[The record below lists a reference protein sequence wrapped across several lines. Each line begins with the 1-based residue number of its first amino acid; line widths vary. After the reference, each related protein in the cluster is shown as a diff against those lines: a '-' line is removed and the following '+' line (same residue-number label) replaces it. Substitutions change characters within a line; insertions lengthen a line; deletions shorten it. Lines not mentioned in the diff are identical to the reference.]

1 MTSRTQVPVG
11 QAQATPTPLA
21 QTPLAPTP
29 LAQTPLAQAPL
40 AQTPLAQTQAE
51 PMQTTQE
58 QAAKAQAEQTQPAP
72 RTAGHAAGGQALAAH
87 ALSLSRGGAR
97 ILTDVSLEV
106 RPGEVVGLLG
116 ANGAG
121 KSTLLG
127 ALAAELSA
135 DAGQITLDGAPL
147 AGMALGSQARRRAVL
162 PQKPGLTFDLGVR
175 EVVAMG
181 AYPFAELAPAQ
192 VDALVAHALGLAD
205 VAHLAGRRYPELSG
219 GEQQRVQFARVL
231 VQCHAARAPG
241 ESRYLLLDEPTASLD
256 PKHQGDL
263 LRRAWELAHEGNTGV
278 LVILHDM
285 NLAARW
291 CDRLLLLNAGRAIAQ
306 GTPAQVLTAANLHL
320 AYGIN
325 AQVIAHP
332 LQPDRLL
339 VLTR

>member
-21 QTPLAPTP
+21 QAP
-29 LAQTPLAQAPL
+29 LAQEQA

-51 PMQTTQE
+51 PMQTTQTRTV
-58 QAAKAQAEQTQPAP
+58 KAQAAQTQAALTQAAQTQSAP

-87 ALSLSRGGAR
+87 TLTLSRGGAR

-135 DAGQITLDGAPL
+135 DVGQITLDGAPL
-147 AGMALGSQARRRAVL
+147 AGMALRQQSRRRAVL

-291 CDRLLLLNAGRAIAQ
+291 CDRLLLLNAGHAIAQ
-306 GTPAQVLTAANLHL
+306 GTPARVLTAANLHL
-320 AYGIN
+320 AYGID

>member
-1 MTSRTQVPVG
+1 M
-11 QAQATPTPLA
+11 
-21 QTPLAPTP
+21 
-29 LAQTPLAQAPL
+29 
-40 AQTPLAQTQAE
+40 
-51 PMQTTQE
+51 
-58 QAAKAQAEQTQPAP
+58 
-72 RTAGHAAGGQALAAH
+72 AAH
-87 ALSLSRGGAR
+87 TLSLSRGGAR

-181 AYPFAELAPAQ
+181 AYPFAELAPAE

-291 CDRLLLLNAGRAIAQ
+291 CDRLLLLNAGHAIAQ

-320 AYGIN
+320 AYGID

>member
-21 QTPLAPTP
+21 QGP
-29 LAQTPLAQAPL
+29 LAQTPLAP
-40 AQTPLAQTQAE
+40 TQAE
-51 PMQTTQE
+51 PMQTTQTRTV
-58 QAAKAQAEQTQPAP
+58 KAQAAQTQAALTKAAQTQPVP

-87 ALSLSRGGAR
+87 TLSLSRGGAR

-147 AGMALGSQARRRAVL
+147 AGMALRQQARRRAVL

-291 CDRLLLLNAGRAIAQ
+291 CDRLLLLNAGHAIAQ
-306 GTPAQVLTAANLHL
+306 GTPARVLTAANLHL
-320 AYGIN
+320 AYGID